1 MSLSAGLPF
10 FTQMKKLLFL
20 SLTALSF
27 AWGAS
32 TVHAQ
37 FTPDK
42 DVLRATLKNGLRVV
56 IVRNPL
62 APVVTTV
69 VNYQVGSDE
78 TPAGFP
84 GTAHA
89 LEHMM
94 FRGNP
99 GLSSDQL
106 AQISAV
112 MGGNFDA
119 DTQQTIT
126 QYYFTVP
133 ADDLELALHIES
145 LRMSGILATEELWD
159 KERGAIEQEVAQD
172 LSNPEYV
179 MYIKLLEAMFKG
191 TPYAT
196 DALGTRPSFDKTTGA
211 MLKSFYADWYVPNNA
226 ILVIVGDVEPATTLA
241 AVQRLFESIPAR
253 RLPRRPTVNLQ
264 SVKPATLQ
272 MTSDLG
278 YGLAVI
284 TFRLPGSDSPEYAAA
299 QVLGDVLASHRG
311 ELYELEVEGKALA
324 TDFSLEALPKASLA
338 YGTGSFKK
346 GGDGAALIKEMQTV
360 FRQYAKH
367 GVPADLV
374 EAEKRHR
381 LAAEEFEKNS
391 IEGLA
396 MSWSQALALEGRH
409 SPDDDIEAIKKVTV
423 SEVNRVAGK
432 YLNLDRAIVT
442 IMTPEASGK
451 PVSSASF
458 GGHESFASKQAGT
471 VPLPEWATVHLGR
484 LSVPESTI
492 HPVVSTLTNG
502 VQLIVQP
509 ESMSGTVSVYG
520 KVRNHADLETP
531 DGQEGVDQVLGQLFD
546 YGSESLDRVAFQ
558 KALDDIGATESAGT
572 DFELNVL
579 TNYVDRG
586 VELLA
591 ENLLHPG
598 LPEEAFKTVR
608 QQVADTVAGLLESPD
623 YLHKRALMAALFP
636 KNDPVLRQATTSTVS
651 ALTLTN
657 TRDYYRHVF
666 RPDLTTI
673 VVIGNVSPE
682 RARSVIEKWFGNWTA
697 TGPKPETELPPV
709 LANGPSVT
717 AVPDKSRVQDKVVL
731 AETLGLTRSDPD
743 FYALRLGNLVLG
755 GGFYATRLYRDL
767 RKDSGL
773 VYSVGSAFNIG
784 KTRALYDVEFGC
796 DPPNVSKARAIIERN
811 LKDMQTKPVS
821 ADELQQAKAQWLRE
835 IPLSESSMSDIGAT
849 LLAHATHDL
858 PLDETTRAAH
868 RCLALTAEDVQAAFA
883 KWLHP
888 ENLVQASQ
896 GPEPK

>member
-1 MSLSAGLPF
+1 MSSTLRYLIP
-10 FTQMKKLLFL
+10 TEMKKLLFL
-20 SLTALSF
+20 CLMML
-27 AWGAS
+27 GAS
-32 TVHAQ
+32 TAQAQ

-42 DVLRATLKNGLRVV
+42 AVLRATLKNGLRVV

-78 TPAGFP
+78 APAGFP
-84 GTAHA
+84 GMAHA

-99 GLSSDQL
+99 GLSAEQL
-106 AQISAV
+106 SQISAA

-145 LRMSGILATEELWD
+145 LRMSAILATDELWG

-172 LSNPEYV
+172 LSNPEYLLEV
-179 MYIKLLEAMFKG
+179 KLLEALFKG
-191 TPYAT
+191 TPYAH

-211 MLKSFYADWYVPNNA
+211 MLKSFYTQWYVPNNA
-226 ILVIVGDVEPATTLA
+226 ILIIVGDVEPATTLA
-241 AVQRLFESIPAR
+241 MVRGLFEKIPAKK
-253 RLPRRPTVNLQ
+253 LPRRPTITLQ
-264 SVKPATLQ
+264 SVKPESIQ

-284 TFRLPGSDSPEYAAA
+284 TYRLPGSDSPEYAAA
-299 QVLGDVLASHRG
+299 QVLGDVLASHRA
-311 ELYELEVEGKALA
+311 ELYELEAEGKALS
-324 TDFSLEALPKASLA
+324 TGFSLDALPKASLA
-338 YGTGSFKK
+338 YGMGAFKK
-346 GGDGAALIKEMQTV
+346 GGDGAALIKEMQAV
-360 FRQYAKH
+360 FSQYAKH
-367 GVPADLV
+367 GVPAELV

-391 IEGLA
+391 VEGLA
-396 MSWSQALALEGRH
+396 MSWSEALALEGRH
-409 SPDDDIEAIKKVTV
+409 SPDDDIAAIKKVTV
-423 SEVNRVAGK
+423 SEVNRVARK
-432 YLNLDRAIVT
+432 YLSLDHAIMT
-442 IMTPEASGK
+442 IMTPEESGK

-458 GGHESFASKQAGT
+458 GGHESFASNTEGKA
-471 VPLPEWATVHLGR
+471 PLPDWASAHMGR
-484 LSVPESTI
+484 LTVPESTI
-492 HPVVSTLTNG
+492 HPTVFVLTNG
-502 VQLIVQP
+502 LQLIVQP

-520 KVRNHADLETP
+520 KIRNNAALESP

-572 DFELNVL
+572 DFELDVL

-586 VELLA
+586 VQLLA
-591 ENLLHPG
+591 DNLLHPA
-598 LPEEAFKTVR
+598 LPAEAFQTVR
-608 QQVADTVAGLLESPD
+608 QQVNDTVAGLLESPD
-623 YLHKRALMAALFP
+623 YLHGRALTAALFP
-636 KNDPVLRQATTSTVS
+636 KGDPALRQATTSTVS
-651 ALTLTN
+651 SLTLTN
-657 TRDYYRHVF
+657 TLDYYRRVF

-673 VVIGNVSPE
+673 VVVGNVSPE
-682 RARSVIEKWFGNWTA
+682 QAKSVIEKWFGSWTA
-697 TGPKPETELPPV
+697 TGPKPETDLSPV
-709 LANGPSVT
+709 SANGPSVT
-717 AVPDKSRVQDKVVL
+717 SVPDKSRVQDKVVL
-731 AETLGLTRSDPD
+731 AETLGLTRLDPD

-773 VYSVGSAFNIG
+773 VYSVGSSFNIG
-784 KTRALYDVEFGC
+784 KTRATYEVEFGC

-821 ADELQQAKAQWLRE
+821 ADELQQAKSQWLRD
-835 IPLSESSMSDIGAT
+835 IPLSESSTGDIAAN

-883 KWLHP
+883 KWLRL

>member
-1 MSLSAGLPF
+1 MSSTLRHSIY
-10 FTQMKKLLFL
+10 TEMKRLLL
-20 SLTALSF
+20 LYLIVLGTSTAQ
-27 AWGAS
+27 
-32 TVHAQ
+32 AQ

-69 VNYQVGSDE
+69 VDYQVGSDE
-78 TPAGFP
+78 APAGFP
-84 GTAHA
+84 GMAHA

-99 GLSSDQL
+99 GLSAEQL
-106 AQISAV
+106 SQISAA

-145 LRMSGILATEELWD
+145 LRMSGILATDALWD

-172 LSNPEYV
+172 LSNPEYLLEV
-179 MYIKLLEAMFKG
+179 KLLEALFKG
-191 TPYAT
+191 TPYAH

-211 MLKSFYADWYVPNNA
+211 MLKSFYTQWYVPNNA
-226 ILVIVGDVEPATTLA
+226 ILIIVGDVEPVTTLA
-241 AVQRLFESIPAR
+241 AVRGLFEKIPAKK
-253 RLPRRPTVNLQ
+253 LPRRPTITLQ
-264 SVKPATLQ
+264 SVKSETIQ

-284 TFRLPGSDSPEYAAA
+284 TYRLPGSDSPEYAAA
-299 QVLGDVLASHRG
+299 QMLGDVLASHRAD
-311 ELYELEVEGKALA
+311 LYELEAEGKALS
-324 TDFSLEALPKASLA
+324 TGFSLDALPKASLA
-338 YGTGSFKK
+338 YGMGAFKK
-346 GGDGAALIKEMQTV
+346 GGDGAALIKEMQAV
-360 FRQYAKH
+360 FSQYAKH
-367 GVPADLV
+367 GVPAELV

-391 IEGLA
+391 VEGLA
-396 MSWSQALALEGRH
+396 MSWSEALALEGRH
-409 SPDDDIEAIKKVTV
+409 SPDDDIAAIKQVTV
-423 SEVNRVAGK
+423 SEVNRVARK
-432 YLNLDRAIVT
+432 YLNLDHAIMT
-442 IMTPEASGK
+442 IMTPEESGK

-458 GGHESFASKQAGT
+458 GGHESFASNTEGKA
-471 VPLPEWATVHLGR
+471 PLPDWAAAHMGR

-492 HPVVSTLTNG
+492 HPVVFVLTNG
-502 VQLIVQP
+502 LQLIVQP

-520 KVRNHADLETP
+520 KIRNNANLETT

-572 DFELNVL
+572 DFELDVL

-586 VELLA
+586 VQLLA
-591 ENLLHPG
+591 DNLLHPA
-598 LPEEAFKTVR
+598 LPAEAFQTVR

-623 YLHKRALMAALFP
+623 YLHGRALTAALFP
-636 KNDPVLRQATTSTVS
+636 KGDPALRQATTSTVS

-657 TRDYYRHVF
+657 TLDYYRRVF

-673 VVIGNVSPE
+673 VVVGNVSPD
-682 RARSVIEKWFGNWTA
+682 RAKSVIEKWFGGWTA

-709 LANGPSVT
+709 LTNGPSVT
-717 AVPDKSRVQDKVVL
+717 SVPDKSRVQDKVVL

-773 VYSVGSAFNIG
+773 VYSVGSSFNIG
-784 KTRALYDVEFGC
+784 KTRATYEVEFGC

-821 ADELQQAKAQWLRE
+821 ADELQQAKSQWLRD
-835 IPLSESSMSDIGAT
+835 IPLSESSTGDIAAN

-883 KWLHP
+883 KWLRL